1 MAVSQSEETVY
12 PTNWMWRMFLHSSYQ
27 PITSGAELTP
37 FTEETLNKGK
47 EKNRKTEENKDTLI
61 SPLPFKPS
69 PKLTLSDS
77 GCCSS

>member
-47 EKNRKTEENKDTLI
+47 EKKQKNRRKERHIDFPAAI
-61 SPLPFKPS
+61 
-69 PKLTLSDS
+69 
-77 GCCSS
+77 